1 MLFRR
6 LPPRRPG
13 RYDGQRLTAVEEEDM
28 RTRIH
33 RLWLL
38 PIVSLLLAL
47 SGCLADAQRSVPGEG
62 EGEGEGVE
70 GEGAE
75 GEGAEGEGE
84 GAEGEGEGA
93 EPLPEVAPGEIAIVE
108 VYGKTL
114 DGERQWL
121 ELANVAGAPRELAGC
136 LLAYS
141 RVDDPGYAEVRR
153 ALSFGDSS
161 SLLAPGQRLILAKTS
176 CALFA
181 GHLCAT
187 YPAIVLTASLTDSL
201 ALFCP
206 RADGSVPLIDRIS
219 YNLRSQEVAA
229 GQSLSFPQAAAD
241 AAVANDRTEL
251 WCATAPTPGAPNSCR

>member
-1 MLFRR
+1 
-6 LPPRRPG
+6 
-13 RYDGQRLTAVEEEDM
+13 V
-28 RTRIH
+28 
-33 RLWLL
+33 
-38 PIVSLLLAL
+38 
-47 SGCLADAQRSVPGEG
+47 EG
-62 EGEGEGVE
+62 EEGE

-181 GHLCAT
+181 GHICAT